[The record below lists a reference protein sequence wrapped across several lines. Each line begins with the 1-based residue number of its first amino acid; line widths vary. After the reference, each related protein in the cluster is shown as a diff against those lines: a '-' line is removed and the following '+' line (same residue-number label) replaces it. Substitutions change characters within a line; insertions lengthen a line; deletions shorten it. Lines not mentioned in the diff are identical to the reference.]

1 MSGWAAWIL
10 GVGHWEGLE
19 TSRVSRGVNIGI
31 IERHRQ
37 FIGGAAI
44 RTLDQLGD
52 WYKMIKS
59 SPWRAVL
66 AATAATFVAAV
77 PLANAQSAYAAA
89 PTNVYQPYPPEL
101 STATVPAGG
110 VIYFVAEGFEPGEVV
125 TAELVPQSS
134 TTLRGPSRSGGGGGK
149 CKDQDAT
156 YQANAR
162 GTVFGCFQVPK
173 NMPPG
178 PYLFTLIGE
187 ESGSV
192 SAPVMVTAKNG
203 HGYGEDHGEDH
214 GEGGR
219 NADGASLPLEGGVEG
234 QPSTVKVAGNGKT
247 LALRTGAA
255 EEQPGSVGTSQ
266 QRDLA
271 WAGYDATS
279 HVSGGTVPTE
289 ADSGTNWALVGGA
302 AGLAAIAAKTVTV
315 VRRRHTRTEQG

>member
-1 MSGWAAWIL
+1 
-10 GVGHWEGLE
+10 
-19 TSRVSRGVNIGI
+19 
-31 IERHRQ
+31 
-37 FIGGAAI
+37 
-44 RTLDQLGD
+44 
-52 WYKMIKS
+52 MIKS

-77 PLANAQSAYAAA
+77 PLANAQSAYADA

-101 STATVPAGG
+101 STATVPACG

-125 TAELVPQSS
+125 TAALVPQSS
-134 TTLRGPSRSGGGGGK
+134 TTLRGPSRSGGGGCGGK

-173 NMPPG
+173 NTPPG

-203 HGYGEDHGEDH
+203 HGNGHGH
-214 GEGGR
+214 GHGGR
-219 NADGASLPLEGGVEG
+219 NADGANLPLEGGVEG
-234 QPSTVKVAGNGKT
+234 QPGTVKVAGNGKT

-255 EEQPGSVGTSQ
+255 EEQPGSVGRSQ
-266 QRDLA
+266 QGDLA
-271 WAGYDATS
+271 FVGYEANS
-279 HVSGGTVPTE
+279 HVSGSTVPTE
-289 ADSGTNWALVGGA
+289 TGSGTNWALMGGA
-302 AGLAAIAAKTVTV
+302 SGLAAIAVKTVTV
-315 VRRRHTRTEQG
+315 VRRRHPRTEQG